1 MENKDLAKVSKH
13 LINQILYYDK
23 EEIGEIS
30 VKAEALANKTGVYLE
45 KEIKSKG
52 LILNSTQW
60 KVLGAILKELTDTNY
75 KGHKL
80 MSTYEALND
89 KNLPSIYPTD
99 KTGAFLYGSENSPY
113 KNITAIPRLLITQS
127 NLIRLAGYDPRK
139 QSHRQNVVEALDY
152 LRTHQCYF
160 YWKRLK
166 YKDGKP
172 VKNKDGEYV
181 FEYVEELATVLRVNK
196 ITDNKRNLDY
206 YEIEPS
212 ACLLDQ
218 HDKYFLLIPKELL
231 DNIEKKIKR
240 KPSFYTIL
248 FLIWLYDE
256 ADKMRRYKK
265 KYEITKSIEE
275 MAIIL
280 NMPESLYKK
289 KKKEAWQ
296 IIQDAMQVAYFLGY
310 IYQISIE
317 EEDGRWTFWLNK
329 DFYPAPGKLDN
340 ETNDTSTK
348 KLK

>member
-1 MENKDLAKVSKH
+1 MENKDLGKVSKH
-13 LINQILYYDK
+13 FINQMLCYDK

-45 KEIKSKG
+45 KKIKSKG

-89 KNLPSIYPTD
+89 KDLPPIYPTD

-231 DNIEKKIKR
+231 DNIDKKIKR

-248 FLIWLYDE
+248 FLIWLYNE
-256 ADKMRRYKK
+256 ADNMRRYKK
-265 KYEITKSIEE
+265 KDKTVSLEE
-275 MAIIL
+275 LVIIL

-289 KKKEAWQ
+289 KKKDAERKIQEA
-296 IIQDAMQVAYFLGY
+296 IMTASSLGY
-310 IYQISIE
+310 IKNISKD
-317 EEDGRWTFWLNK
+317 DGTLTFYFNK
-329 DFYPAPGKLDN
+329 DFYPQPGKLV
-340 ETNDTSTK
+340 
-348 KLK
+348 

>member
-1 MENKDLAKVSKH
+1 MENKDLGKVSKH
-13 LINQILYYDK
+13 FINQMLCYDK

-45 KEIKSKG
+45 KKIKSKG

-89 KNLPSIYPTD
+89 KDLPPIYPTD

-196 ITDNKRNLDY
+196 ITDNKRKLDY

-231 DNIEKKIKR
+231 DNIDKKIKR

-248 FLIWLYDE
+248 FLIWLYNE
-256 ADKMRRYKK
+256 ADNMRRYKK
-265 KYEITKSIEE
+265 KDKTVSLEE
-275 MAIIL
+275 LVIIL

-289 KKKEAWQ
+289 KKKDAERKIQEA
-296 IIQDAMQVAYFLGY
+296 IMTASSLGY
-310 IYQISIE
+310 IKNISKD
-317 EEDGRWTFWLNK
+317 DGTLTFYFNK
-329 DFYPAPGKLDN
+329 DFYPAPGKLV
-340 ETNDTSTK
+340 
-348 KLK
+348 

>member
-1 MENKDLAKVSKH
+1 MENKDLGKVSKH
-13 LINQILYYDK
+13 FINQMLCYDK
-23 EEIGEIS
+23 EEIGEVS
-30 VKAEALANKTGVYLE
+30 VKAEALANKTGVYLK
-45 KEIKSKG
+45 KEIKRKG

-139 QSHRQNVVEALDY
+139 QSHRKNVVEALDY

-196 ITDNKRNLDY
+196 ITDNKRKLDY

-231 DNIEKKIKR
+231 DNIDKKIKR
-240 KPSFYTIL
+240 KPSFYTVL
-248 FLIWLYDE
+248 FLIWLYNE
-256 ADKMRRYKK
+256 ADNMRRYKK
-265 KYEITKSIEE
+265 KDKTVSLEE
-275 MAIIL
+275 LVIIL

-289 KKKEAWQ
+289 KKKDAER
-296 IIQDAMQVAYFLGY
+296 IIQEAIMTALSLGY
-310 IYQISIE
+310 IKNISR
-317 EEDGRWTFWLNK
+317 EDGTLTFYFNK

>member
-1 MENKDLAKVSKH
+1 MENKELAKVSKH

-30 VKAEALANKTGVYLE
+30 VKAETLANKTGVYL
-45 KEIKSKG
+45 KKKIKKKG
-52 LILNSTQW
+52 LILTSTQW
-60 KVLGAILKELTDTNY
+60 RVLGAILKELTATNY

-80 MSTYEALND
+80 MSTHEALND
-89 KNLPSIYPTD
+89 KDLPPIYPAD
-99 KTGAFLYGSENSPY
+99 KTGNLLYGSVNSPY

-139 QSHRQNVVEALDY
+139 QSHRQNVVEALEY
-152 LRTHQCYF
+152 LRTQQCYF

-172 VKNKDGEYV
+172 VKNKNGEYD

-196 ITDNKRNLDY
+196 ITNNQRKLVY

-218 HDKYFLLIPKELL
+218 HDKYFMLMPKELL
-231 DNIEKKIKR
+231 DNIDKKIKR

-248 FLIWLYDE
+248 FLIWLYNE
-256 ADKMRRYKK
+256 ADNMRRYKK
-265 KYEITKSIEE
+265 KNKTVSLEE
-275 MAIIL
+275 LVIIL

-289 KKKEAWQ
+289 KKKEAEK
-296 IIQDAMQVAYFLGY
+296 IIQEAIMTALSLGY
-310 IYQISIE
+310 IKNISIE
-317 EEDGRWTFWLNK
+317 DGTLTFYFNK
-329 DFYPAPGKLDN
+329 DFYPALGKLDN
-340 ETNDTSTK
+340 ETNDTSAK

>member
-23 EEIGEIS
+23 EEIGEVS

-45 KEIKSKG
+45 KKIKRKG

-89 KNLPSIYPTD
+89 KNLPPIYPTD

-139 QSHRQNVVEALDY
+139 QSHRQNVVEALEY

-172 VKNKDGEYV
+172 VKDKNGEYV

-196 ITDNKRNLDY
+196 ITDNKRKLDY

-231 DNIEKKIKR
+231 DNIDKKIKR

-248 FLIWLYDE
+248 FLIWLYNE
-256 ADKMRRYKK
+256 ADNMRRYKK
-265 KYEITKSIEE
+265 KDKTVSLKELV
-275 MAIIL
+275 IIL

-289 KKKEAWQ
+289 KKKEAEK
-296 IIQDAMQVAYFLGY
+296 IIQEAITTALSLGY
-310 IYQISIE
+310 IKNISIE
-317 EEDGRWTFWLNK
+317 DDTLTFYFNK

>member
-1 MENKDLAKVSKH
+1 MENKDLGKVSKH
-13 LINQILYYDK
+13 FINQMLCYDK

-45 KEIKSKG
+45 KKIKSKG

-89 KNLPSIYPTD
+89 KDLPPIYPTD

-196 ITDNKRNLDY
+196 ITDNKRKLDY

-231 DNIEKKIKR
+231 DNIDKKIKR

-248 FLIWLYDE
+248 FLIWLYNE
-256 ADKMRRYKK
+256 ADNMRRYKK
-265 KYEITKSIEE
+265 KDKTVSLEE
-275 MAIIL
+275 LFIIL

-289 KKKEAWQ
+289 KKKDAERKIQEA
-296 IIQDAMQVAYFLGY
+296 IMTASSLGY
-310 IYQISIE
+310 IKNISKD
-317 EEDGRWTFWLNK
+317 DGTLTFYFNK
-329 DFYPAPGKLDN
+329 DFYPAPGKLV
-340 ETNDTSTK
+340 
-348 KLK
+348 

>member
-1 MENKDLAKVSKH
+1 MENKDLGKVSKH
-13 LINQILYYDK
+13 FINQMLCYDK

-45 KEIKSKG
+45 KKIKSKG

-89 KNLPSIYPTD
+89 KDLPPIYPTD

-196 ITDNKRNLDY
+196 ITDNKRKLDY

-231 DNIEKKIKR
+231 DNIDKKIKR

-248 FLIWLYDE
+248 FLIWLYNE
-256 ADKMRRYKK
+256 ADNMRRYKK
-265 KYEITKSIEE
+265 KDKTVSLEE
-275 MAIIL
+275 LVIIL

-289 KKKEAWQ
+289 KKKDAERKIQEA
-296 IIQDAMQVAYFLGY
+296 IMTASSLGY
-310 IYQISIE
+310 IKNISKD
-317 EEDGRWTFWLNK
+317 DGTLTFYFNK
-329 DFYPAPGKLDN
+329 DFYPQPGKLV
-340 ETNDTSTK
+340 
-348 KLK
+348 

>member
-45 KEIKSKG
+45 KKIKRKG

-89 KNLPSIYPTD
+89 KNLPPIYPTD

-139 QSHRQNVVEALDY
+139 QSHRQNVVEALEY

-172 VKNKDGEYV
+172 VKDKNGEYV

-196 ITDNKRNLDY
+196 ITDNKRKLDY

-231 DNIEKKIKR
+231 DNIDKKIKR

-248 FLIWLYDE
+248 FLIWLYNE
-256 ADKMRRYKK
+256 ADNMRRYKK
-265 KYEITKSIEE
+265 KDKTVSLKELV
-275 MAIIL
+275 IIL

-289 KKKEAWQ
+289 KKKEAEK
-296 IIQDAMQVAYFLGY
+296 IIQEAITTALSLGY
-310 IYQISIE
+310 IKNISIE
-317 EEDGRWTFWLNK
+317 DDTLTFYFNK

>member
-1 MENKDLAKVSKH
+1 MENKDLGKVSKH
-13 LINQILYYDK
+13 FINQMLCYDK

-45 KEIKSKG
+45 KKIKSKG

-89 KNLPSIYPTD
+89 KDLPPIYPTD

-196 ITDNKRNLDY
+196 ITDNKRKLDY

-231 DNIEKKIKR
+231 DNIDKKIKR

-248 FLIWLYDE
+248 FLIWLYNE
-256 ADKMRRYKK
+256 ADNMRRYKK
-265 KYEITKSIEE
+265 KDKTVSLEE
-275 MAIIL
+275 LAIIL

-289 KKKEAWQ
+289 KKKDAERKIQEA
-296 IIQDAMQVAYFLGY
+296 IMIASSLGY
-310 IYQISIE
+310 IKNISMD
-317 EEDGRWTFWLNK
+317 DGTLTFYFNK

>member
-1 MENKDLAKVSKH
+1 MENKELAKVSKH

-23 EEIGEIS
+23 EEIGEVS

-45 KEIKSKG
+45 QKIKKKG
-52 LILNSTQW
+52 LILTSIQW
-60 KVLGAILKELTDTNY
+60 RVLGAILKELTDTNY

-80 MSTYEALND
+80 MSTHEALND
-89 KNLPSIYPTD
+89 KNLPPIYPTD
-99 KTGAFLYGSENSPY
+99 KTGNLLYGSENSPY

-139 QSHRQNVVEALDY
+139 QSHRQNVVEALEY

-196 ITDNKRNLDY
+196 ITNNKRNLEY

-218 HDKYFLLIPKELL
+218 HDKYFMLIPKELL
-231 DNIEKKIKR
+231 DNIDKKIKR

-248 FLIWLYDE
+248 FLIWLYNE
-256 ADKMRRYKK
+256 ADNMRRYKK
-265 KYEITKSIEE
+265 KDKTVSIEE
-275 MAIIL
+275 LVIIL

-289 KKKEAWQ
+289 KKKEAKK
-296 IIQDAMQVAYFLGY
+296 IIQEAIMTASSLGY
-310 IYQISIE
+310 IKNISIE
-317 EEDGRWTFWLNK
+317 DGTLTFYFNK

>member
-1 MENKDLAKVSKH
+1 MENKDLGKVSKH
-13 LINQILYYDK
+13 FINQMLCYDK

-45 KEIKSKG
+45 KKIKSKG

-89 KNLPSIYPTD
+89 KDLPPIYPAD

-196 ITDNKRNLDY
+196 ITDNKRKLDY

-231 DNIEKKIKR
+231 DNIDKKIKR

-248 FLIWLYDE
+248 FLIWLYNE
-256 ADKMRRYKK
+256 ADNMRRYKK
-265 KYEITKSIEE
+265 KDKTVSLEE
-275 MAIIL
+275 LAIIL

-289 KKKEAWQ
+289 KKKDAERKIQEA
-296 IIQDAMQVAYFLGY
+296 IITASSLGY
-310 IYQISIE
+310 IKNISMD
-317 EEDGRWTFWLNK
+317 DGTLTFYFNK

>member
-1 MENKDLAKVSKH
+1 MENKDLGKVSKH
-13 LINQILYYDK
+13 FINQMLCYDK

-45 KEIKSKG
+45 KKIKSKG

-89 KNLPSIYPTD
+89 KDLPPIYPTD

-196 ITDNKRNLDY
+196 ITDNKRKLDY

-231 DNIEKKIKR
+231 DNIDKKIKR

-248 FLIWLYDE
+248 FLIWLYNE
-256 ADKMRRYKK
+256 ADNMRRYKK
-265 KYEITKSIEE
+265 KDKTVSLEE
-275 MAIIL
+275 LVIIL

-289 KKKEAWQ
+289 KKKDAERKIQEA
-296 IIQDAMQVAYFLGY
+296 IMTASSLGY
-310 IYQISIE
+310 IKNISK
-317 EEDGRWTFWLNK
+317 EDGTLTFYFNK
-329 DFYPAPGKLDN
+329 DFYPAPEKLV
-340 ETNDTSTK
+340 
-348 KLK
+348 

>member
-1 MENKDLAKVSKH
+1 MENKDLGKVSKH
-13 LINQILYYDK
+13 FINQMLCYDK

-45 KEIKSKG
+45 KKIKSKG

-80 MSTYEALND
+80 MSRYEALND
-89 KNLPSIYPTD
+89 KDLPPIYPTD

-196 ITDNKRNLDY
+196 ITDNKRKLDY

-231 DNIEKKIKR
+231 DNIDKKIKR

-248 FLIWLYDE
+248 FLIWLYNE
-256 ADKMRRYKK
+256 ADNMRRYKK
-265 KYEITKSIEE
+265 KEKTVSLEE
-275 MAIIL
+275 LAIIL

-289 KKKEAWQ
+289 KKKDAERKIQEA
-296 IIQDAMQVAYFLGY
+296 IMTASSLGY
-310 IYQISIE
+310 IKNISMD
-317 EEDGRWTFWLNK
+317 DGTLTFYFNK

>member
-1 MENKDLAKVSKH
+1 MENKDLGKVSKH
-13 LINQILYYDK
+13 FINQMLCYDK
-23 EEIGEIS
+23 EEIGEVS

-45 KEIKSKG
+45 KEIKRKG

-99 KTGAFLYGSENSPY
+99 KTGALLYGSENSPY

-139 QSHRQNVVEALDY
+139 QSHRKNVVKALDY
-152 LRTHQCYF
+152 LRTQQCYF

-196 ITDNKRNLDY
+196 ITDNKRKLDY

-231 DNIEKKIKR
+231 DNIDKKIKR

-248 FLIWLYDE
+248 FLIWLYNE
-256 ADKMRRYKK
+256 ADNMRRYKK
-265 KYEITKSIEE
+265 KEKTVSLEE
-275 MAIIL
+275 LAIIL

-289 KKKEAWQ
+289 KKKDAKK
-296 IIQDAMQVAYFLGY
+296 IIQEAIMTALSLGY
-310 IYQISIE
+310 IKNISG
-317 EEDGRWTFWLNK
+317 EDDTLTFYFNK